1 MKRFW
6 FMLFLGLIIL
16 ISFISNTFN
25 TSFIKTSIGFSNI
38 CSYSIATYRTLG
50 FEDFVQIGD
59 LKIYNFQ
66 IGDFRHIEY
75 AEGCLAEIVEF
86 GKNKFNDICYFK
98 NLPQVAFEEVDGI
111 RFIYL
116 YDVQKNY
123 RPSSVLRIRSSC
135 ADLNTSTKYA
145 EKPAIRTTRSR

>member
-1 MKRFW
+1 
-6 FMLFLGLIIL
+6 MLFLGLIIL

-116 YDVQKNY
+116 YD
-123 RPSSVLRIRSSC
+123 
-135 ADLNTSTKYA
+135 ADLPKMLEINDTRFNLQVAVCENTVKVGYPCIVDSV
-145 EKPAIRTTRSR
+145 